1 MGLSKCGCAHRCRM
15 EAMAQFQTDV
25 PHPLGENLP
34 ALLSRGSMRDPAI
47 KVLLFVFIAEHGL
60 EGSAMEIQTDNI
72 GRGEST
78 LRQSCEEEFIDHPS
92 TRDPNWTLL
101 FASWM
106 GRDHYTTQ
114 DAIRPHRHS
123 RAVVERAHH
132 ATLWVGQMLIGRQIQ
147 TRLDLGSLQEVILFA
162 AHHKRQSGQ
171 IGENRSRPILSIQAK
186 QNTLFGVVMGLS
198 VALNDR
204 DSPTQFCP
212 ILSVPRV
219 SKRGKPLMCMGL

>member
-1 MGLSKCGCAHRCRM
+1 
-15 EAMAQFQTDV
+15 MAQFETEV
-25 PHPLGENLP
+25 PKPLGDDLP
-34 ALLSRGSMRDPAI
+34 ALLAGCRMAGPPVG
-47 KVLLFVFIAEHGL
+47 VLFLVFIRQRCFKGTT
-60 EGSAMEIQTDNI
+60 MQIQFNDV
-72 GRGEST
+72 RGGERL
-78 LRQSCEEEFIDHPS
+78 LRQAGEEEFIDYPS